1 MLGIGDLE
9 YLSYRTGLTEE
20 KVILLSESEN
30 DLDLIINELAKEEIE
45 DGLLHI
51 SFELFT
57 KLYVYKISSALN
69 FELKEK
75 SYVSSI
81 ISSIYPKLEKHKIEN
96 VTIQED
102 WESLWKPDEEIAKYY
117 FVLLSMF
124 KDSLEKRRR
133 SYPNLNMFYLKAVEG
148 FENANRKEIAN
159 HLKIWINLM
168 RRMKEEYW
176 V

>member
-1 MLGIGDLE
+1 MLGVGDLE

-20 KVILLSESEN
+20 KVILLSESQD

-57 KLYVYKISSALN
+57 KLYVYKISSKLD
-69 FELKEK
+69 FKLKEK
-75 SYVSSI
+75 SYVSST
-81 ISSIYPKLEKHKIEN
+81 ISSIYPKLEKHKIEKN
-96 VTIQED
+96 TIQED
-102 WESLWKPDEEIAKYY
+102 WETLWEPNEEIAQYY

-124 KDSLEKRRR
+124 KDSLDKKRRA
-133 SYPNLNMFYLKAVEG
+133 YPNPNMFYLKAVEG
-148 FENANRKEIAN
+148 FRNADKIELAK
-159 HLKIWINLM
+159 HLKIWINLI

-176 V
+176 F

>member
-1 MLGIGDLE
+1 MLGVGDLE
-9 YLSYRTGLTEE
+9 YLSYRTGLSEE

-57 KLYVYKISSALN
+57 KLYVYKISSELD
-69 FELKEK
+69 FKLKEK
-75 SYVSSI
+75 SY
-81 ISSIYPKLEKHKIEN
+81 ISSTISSVYPKLEKHKIEK

-124 KDSLEKRRR
+124 KDSLERRRR
-133 SYPNLNMFYLKAVEG
+133 SYPNPNMFYLKAVQG
-148 FENANRKEIAN
+148 FENADKKELAS
-159 HLKIWINLM
+159 HLKIWINLI